1 MSIILRAAIRNAFRP
16 DFVDHDAPP
25 LMQSRRDHVQIDD
38 HAVRVRTIAVVNPAA
53 DARPTL
59 VFLHDSLG
67 CISVWRD
74 FPDVVSAALGCH
86 ALVYDRRG
94 YGESS
99 PFAPEPR
106 RPSYLADEAAMLIR
120 VLDATGVGDA
130 VLFGHSDG
138 GSIALLAAA
147 HFPKRVTAVVTEG
160 AHVFVE
166 ERTLEGIRAAKELLR
181 TTDLRERLWRHHGE
195 QTDAVTAAWIDVWL
209 SPEFR
214 DWNIERDL
222 QAIHCPVLVLQGVDD
237 EYGTAEQV
245 RAIVDGVRGVSEAH
259 LIAGARHTPHREA
272 REETLR
278 LTTAFLA
285 RVVDGPAHAT

>member
-1 MSIILRAAIRNAFRP
+1 MPTRCIDI
-16 DFVDHDAPP
+16 
-25 LMQSRRDHVQIDD
+25 QIAD
-38 HAVRVRTIAVVNPAA
+38 HAVRVRTIAAA
-53 DARPTL
+53 DPGADTRPTL

-67 CISVWRD
+67 CITVWRD
-74 FPDVVSAALGCH
+74 FPDAVSNALGCH

-99 PFAPEPR
+99 PFAPVPR
-106 RPSYLADEAAMLIR
+106 QPSYLADEAAMLIR
-120 VLDATGVGDA
+120 VLDAAGVGD
-130 VLFGHSDG
+130 VIVFGHSDG

-147 HFPKRVTAVVTEG
+147 RFPERVKAVVTEG
-160 AHVFVE
+160 AHLFVE
-166 ERTLEGIRAAKELLR
+166 ERTLEGIREAKTLLR

-195 QTDAVTAAWIDVWL
+195 KTDAVTAAWIDVWL

-237 EYGTAEQV
+237 EYGTPEQV
-245 RAIVDGVRGVSEAH
+245 RAIAEGVGGVSEAH
-259 LIAGARHTPHREA
+259 LITGARHTPHREA
-272 REETLR
+272 RDETLR

-285 RVVDGPAHAT
+285 RVVPRVVP